1 MRYSQIRAFHQVA
14 LHGGFSRAAEMLNQ
28 TQPALSDQVRRLE
41 EEHDV
46 LLFHREGRRI
56 RLTEAGEALLIL
68 TRRFFEAE
76 DAIAQHLEHSRS
88 ALAGRLRIMADSAL
102 HITGALGRFRARHP
116 EVFVEITTGNSEQV
130 LAALRAYE
138 VEIGIVGSVDP
149 APDLEMF
156 DLGETP
162 IVAIAARGLL
172 PAGTVSL
179 SLADLRRHPLVFREK
194 GSRTRQGLEQE
205 ARRQGVRL
213 SPAIEVEGREAMREV
228 RLDVEEG
235 ADLVMVKPAGGY
247 LDVLRE
253 VADTVD
259 VPVAAYQV
267 SGEYAMVEAAAER
280 GWIDR
285 ERMVVESVT
294 SIHRAGADIVLTY
307 WAAEIARWIR
317 EGSA

>member
-76 DAIAQHLEHSRS
+76 DAIAQHLEQSRS

-116 EVFVEITTGNSEQV
+116 EVFVEITTGNSEEV
-130 LAALRAYE
+130 LSALRAYE

-213 SPAIEVEGREAMREV
+213 TPAIEVEGREAMREV
-228 RLDVEEG
+228 VASG
-235 ADLVMVKPAGGY
+235 AGIGFVSEAEQGY
-247 LDVLRE
+247 DPRIERVLLSGVSLSMTETVVHLSMRRE
-253 VADTVD
+253 L
-259 VPVAAYQV
+259 PV
-267 SGEYAMVEAAAER
+267 
-280 GWIDR
+280 I
-285 ERMVVESVT
+285 
-294 SIHRAGADIVLTY
+294 RAFM
-307 WAAEIARWIR
+307 AEIV
-317 EGSA
+317 GG

>member
-162 IVAIAARGLL
+162 IVAIAVRGLL

-205 ARRQGVRL
+205 ARRQGIRL
-213 SPAIEVEGREAMREV
+213 TPAIEVEGREAMREV
-228 RLDVEEG
+228 VASG
-235 ADLVMVKPAGGY
+235 AGIGFVSEAEQGY
-247 LDVLRE
+247 DPRIERVLLSGVSLSMTETVVHLSMRRE
-253 VADTVD
+253 L
-259 VPVAAYQV
+259 PV
-267 SGEYAMVEAAAER
+267 
-280 GWIDR
+280 I
-285 ERMVVESVT
+285 
-294 SIHRAGADIVLTY
+294 RAFM
-307 WAAEIARWIR
+307 AEIAA
-317 EGSA
+317 G

>member
-56 RLTEAGEALLIL
+56 RLTEAGEALFLL

-76 DAIAQHLEHSRS
+76 DAIAEHLEHARS

-102 HITGALGRFRARHP
+102 HITAALGRFRARHP
-116 EVFVEITTGNSEQV
+116 DVFVEISTGNSEEV

-138 VEIGIVGSVDP
+138 VEIGIVGSVAP
-149 APDLEMF
+149 APDLEML

-179 SLADLRRHPLVFREK
+179 RLEDLRRYPLVFREK

-213 SPAIEVEGREAMREV
+213 TPAIEVEGREAMREV
-228 RLDVEEG
+228 VASG
-235 ADLVMVKPAGGY
+235 AGVGFVSEAEQGY
-247 LDVLRE
+247 DPRIEKVLLSGVGLSMTETAIHLTMRRE
-253 VADTVD
+253 L
-259 VPVAAYQV
+259 PV
-267 SGEYAMVEAAAER
+267 
-280 GWIDR
+280 I
-285 ERMVVESVT
+285 
-294 SIHRAGADIVLTY
+294 RAFM
-307 WAAEIARWIR
+307 AEIVR
-317 EGSA
+317 G

>member
-149 APDLEMF
+149 APDLAMF

-205 ARRQGVRL
+205 ARRQGIRL
-213 SPAIEVEGREAMREV
+213 TPTIEVEGREAMREV
-228 RLDVEEG
+228 VASG
-235 ADLVMVKPAGGY
+235 AGIGFVSEAEQGY
-247 LDVLRE
+247 DPRIERVLLSGVSLSMRE
-253 VADTVD
+253 TV
-259 VPVAAYQV
+259 VHLSMRRELPV
-267 SGEYAMVEAAAER
+267 
-280 GWIDR
+280 I
-285 ERMVVESVT
+285 
-294 SIHRAGADIVLTY
+294 RAFM
-307 WAAEIARWIR
+307 AEIAA
-317 EGSA
+317 G

>member
-102 HITGALGRFRARHP
+102 HITGSLGRFRARHP

-149 APDLEMF
+149 APDLAMF

-205 ARRQGVRL
+205 ARGQGIRL
-213 SPAIEVEGREAMREV
+213 TPAIEVEGREAMREV
-228 RLDVEEG
+228 VASG
-235 ADLVMVKPAGGY
+235 AGIGFVSEAEQGY
-247 LDVLRE
+247 DPRIERVLLSGVGLSMRE
-253 VADTVD
+253 TV
-259 VPVAAYQV
+259 VHLSMRRELPV
-267 SGEYAMVEAAAER
+267 
-280 GWIDR
+280 I
-285 ERMVVESVT
+285 
-294 SIHRAGADIVLTY
+294 RAFM
-307 WAAEIARWIR
+307 AEIAA
-317 EGSA
+317 G

>member
-56 RLTEAGEALLIL
+56 RLTEAGEALFLL

-76 DAIAQHLEHSRS
+76 DAIAEHLEHARS

-102 HITGALGRFRARHP
+102 HITAALGRFRARHP
-116 EVFVEITTGNSEQV
+116 EVFVEISTGNSEEV

-138 VEIGIVGSVDP
+138 VEIGIVGSVAP
-149 APDLEMF
+149 APDLEML

-179 SLADLRRHPLVFREK
+179 RLEDLRRYPLVFREK

-213 SPAIEVEGREAMREV
+213 TPAIEVEGREAMREV
-228 RLDVEEG
+228 VASG
-235 ADLVMVKPAGGY
+235 AGVGFVSEAEQGY
-247 LDVLRE
+247 DPRIEKVLLSGVGLSMTETAIHLTMRRE
-253 VADTVD
+253 L
-259 VPVAAYQV
+259 PV
-267 SGEYAMVEAAAER
+267 
-280 GWIDR
+280 I
-285 ERMVVESVT
+285 
-294 SIHRAGADIVLTY
+294 RAFM
-307 WAAEIARWIR
+307 AEIVR
-317 EGSA
+317 G

>member
-76 DAIAQHLEHSRS
+76 DAIAEHLVHSRA
-88 ALAGRLRIMADSAL
+88 ALAGRLRVMADSAL
-102 HITGALGRFRARHP
+102 HITAALGRFRARHP
-116 EVFVEITTGNSEQV
+116 EVFVEITTGNSEEV

-138 VEIGIVGSVDP
+138 VEIGIVGSVAP
-149 APDLEMF
+149 APDLEML

-172 PAGTVSL
+172 PAGRVSL
-179 SLADLRRHPLVFREK
+179 RLEDLRRYPLVFREK

-213 SPAIEVEGREAMREV
+213 TPAIEVEGREAMREV
-228 RLDVEEG
+228 VASG
-235 ADLVMVKPAGGY
+235 AGVGFVSEAEQGY
-247 LDVLRE
+247 DPRIEKVLLSGVGLSMTETAIHLTMRRE
-253 VADTVD
+253 L
-259 VPVAAYQV
+259 PV
-267 SGEYAMVEAAAER
+267 
-280 GWIDR
+280 I
-285 ERMVVESVT
+285 
-294 SIHRAGADIVLTY
+294 RAFM
-307 WAAEIARWIR
+307 AEIVR
-317 EGSA
+317 G

>member
-179 SLADLRRHPLVFREK
+179 SLAYLRRHPLVFREK
-194 GSRTRQGLEQE
+194 GSRTRQGLEQV
-205 ARRQGVRL
+205 ARRQGMRL
-213 SPAIEVEGREAMREV
+213 TPAIEVEGREAMREV
-228 RLDVEEG
+228 VASG
-235 ADLVMVKPAGGY
+235 AGIGFVSEAEQGY
-247 LDVLRE
+247 DPRIERVLLSGVSLSMRE
-253 VADTVD
+253 TV
-259 VPVAAYQV
+259 VHLSMRRELPV
-267 SGEYAMVEAAAER
+267 
-280 GWIDR
+280 I
-285 ERMVVESVT
+285 
-294 SIHRAGADIVLTY
+294 RAFM
-307 WAAEIARWIR
+307 AEIAA
-317 EGSA
+317 G

>member
-46 LLFHREGRRI
+46 LLFNREGRRI
-56 RLTEAGEALLIL
+56 RLTEAGEALFLL

-76 DAIAQHLEHSRS
+76 DAIAEHLEHARS

-102 HITGALGRFRARHP
+102 HITAALGRFRARHP
-116 EVFVEITTGNSEQV
+116 DVFVEISTGNSEEV

-138 VEIGIVGSVDP
+138 VEIGIVGSVAP
-149 APDLEMF
+149 APDLEML

-179 SLADLRRHPLVFREK
+179 RLEDLRRYPLVFREK

-213 SPAIEVEGREAMREV
+213 TPAIEVEGREAMREV
-228 RLDVEEG
+228 VASG
-235 ADLVMVKPAGGY
+235 AGVGFVSEAEQGY
-247 LDVLRE
+247 DPRIEKVLLSGVGLSMTETAIHLTMRRE
-253 VADTVD
+253 L
-259 VPVAAYQV
+259 PV
-267 SGEYAMVEAAAER
+267 
-280 GWIDR
+280 I
-285 ERMVVESVT
+285 
-294 SIHRAGADIVLTY
+294 RAFM
-307 WAAEIARWIR
+307 AEIVR
-317 EGSA
+317 G

>member
-116 EVFVEITTGNSEQV
+116 EVFVEITTGNSEEV
-130 LAALRAYE
+130 LSALRAYE

-179 SLADLRRHPLVFREK
+179 TLADLRRHPLVFREK
-194 GSRTRQGLEQE
+194 GSRTRHGLEQE

-213 SPAIEVEGREAMREV
+213 TPAIEVEGREAMREV
-228 RLDVEEG
+228 VASG
-235 ADLVMVKPAGGY
+235 AGIGFVSEAEQGY
-247 LDVLRE
+247 DPRIERVLLSGVSLSMTETVVHLSMRRE
-253 VADTVD
+253 L
-259 VPVAAYQV
+259 PV
-267 SGEYAMVEAAAER
+267 
-280 GWIDR
+280 I
-285 ERMVVESVT
+285 
-294 SIHRAGADIVLTY
+294 RAFM
-307 WAAEIARWIR
+307 AEIAA
-317 EGSA
+317 G

>member
-76 DAIAQHLEHSRS
+76 DAIAEHLQHSRA

-179 SLADLRRHPLVFREK
+179 SLNDLRRHPLVFREK

-213 SPAIEVEGREAMREV
+213 TPAIEVEGREAMREV
-228 RLDVEEG
+228 VASG
-235 ADLVMVKPAGGY
+235 AGIGFVSEAEQGY
-247 LDVLRE
+247 DPRIERVLLSGVGLSMTETVVHLSMRRE
-253 VADTVD
+253 L
-259 VPVAAYQV
+259 PV
-267 SGEYAMVEAAAER
+267 
-280 GWIDR
+280 I
-285 ERMVVESVT
+285 
-294 SIHRAGADIVLTY
+294 RAFM
-307 WAAEIARWIR
+307 AEIAA
-317 EGSA
+317 G

>member
-56 RLTEAGEALLIL
+56 RLTEAGEALFLL

-76 DAIAQHLEHSRS
+76 DAIAEHLEHARS

-102 HITGALGRFRARHP
+102 HITAALGRFRARHP
-116 EVFVEITTGNSEQV
+116 EVFVEISTGNSEEV

-138 VEIGIVGSVDP
+138 VEIGIVGSVAP
-149 APDLEMF
+149 APDLEML

-179 SLADLRRHPLVFREK
+179 RLEDLRRYPLVFREK

-213 SPAIEVEGREAMREV
+213 TPAIEVEGREAMREV
-228 RLDVEEG
+228 VASG
-235 ADLVMVKPAGGY
+235 AGVGFVSEAEQGY
-247 LDVLRE
+247 DPRIEKVLLSGVGLSMTETAIHLTMRRE
-253 VADTVD
+253 L
-259 VPVAAYQV
+259 PV
-267 SGEYAMVEAAAER
+267 
-280 GWIDR
+280 I
-285 ERMVVESVT
+285 
-294 SIHRAGADIVLTY
+294 RAFM
-307 WAAEIARWIR
+307 AEIVR
-317 EGSA
+317 E

>member
-205 ARRQGVRL
+205 ARRQGIRL
-213 SPAIEVEGREAMREV
+213 TPAIEVEGREAMREV
-228 RLDVEEG
+228 VASG
-235 ADLVMVKPAGGY
+235 AGIGFVSEAEQGY
-247 LDVLRE
+247 DPRIERVLLSGVSLSMRE
-253 VADTVD
+253 TV
-259 VPVAAYQV
+259 VHLSMRRELPV
-267 SGEYAMVEAAAER
+267 
-280 GWIDR
+280 I
-285 ERMVVESVT
+285 
-294 SIHRAGADIVLTY
+294 RAFM
-307 WAAEIARWIR
+307 AEIAA
-317 EGSA
+317 G

>member
-1 MRYSQIRAFHQVA
+1 VRYSQIRAFHQVA

-56 RLTEAGEALLIL
+56 RLTEAGEALLLL

-76 DAIAQHLEHSRS
+76 DAIASHLEHSRA
-88 ALAGRLRIMADSAL
+88 ALAGKLRIMADSAL

-116 EVFVEITTGNSEQV
+116 EVFVEISTGNSEQV

-138 VEIGIVGSVDP
+138 VEIGIVGSVSP
-149 APDLEMF
+149 APDLEML

-179 SLADLRRHPLVFREK
+179 SLEDLRRHPLVFREK

-205 ARRQGVRL
+205 ARRRGVRL
-213 SPAIEVEGREAMREV
+213 APAIEVEGREAMREV
-228 RLDVEEG
+228 VASG
-235 ADLVMVKPAGGY
+235 AGIGFVSEAEQGFDPRIERVLLSGVSLSMRETAVHLTMRRTLPA
-247 LDVLRE
+247 
-253 VADTVD
+253 
-259 VPVAAYQV
+259 
-267 SGEYAMVEAAAER
+267 
-280 GWIDR
+280 I
-285 ERMVVESVT
+285 
-294 SIHRAGADIVLTY
+294 RALM
-307 WAAEIARWIR
+307 AEIAARPAL
-317 EGSA
+317 S

>member
-116 EVFVEITTGNSEQV
+116 EVFVKITTGNSEQV
-130 LAALRAYE
+130 LSALRAYE

-205 ARRQGVRL
+205 ARRQGIRL
-213 SPAIEVEGREAMREV
+213 TPAIEVEGREAMREV
-228 RLDVEEG
+228 VASG
-235 ADLVMVKPAGGY
+235 AGIGFVSEAEQGY
-247 LDVLRE
+247 DPRIERVLLSGVSLSMRE
-253 VADTVD
+253 TV
-259 VPVAAYQV
+259 VHLSMRRELPV
-267 SGEYAMVEAAAER
+267 
-280 GWIDR
+280 I
-285 ERMVVESVT
+285 
-294 SIHRAGADIVLTY
+294 RAFM
-307 WAAEIARWIR
+307 AEIAA
-317 EGSA
+317 G

>member
-56 RLTEAGEALLIL
+56 RLTEAGEALFLL

-76 DAIAQHLEHSRS
+76 DAIAEHLEHARS

-102 HITGALGRFRARHP
+102 HITAALGRFRARHP
-116 EVFVEITTGNSEQV
+116 EVFVEISTGNSEEV

-138 VEIGIVGSVDP
+138 VEIGIVGSVAP
-149 APDLEMF
+149 APDLEML

-179 SLADLRRHPLVFREK
+179 RLEDLRRYPLVFREK

-213 SPAIEVEGREAMREV
+213 TPAIEVEGREAMREV
-228 RLDVEEG
+228 VASG
-235 ADLVMVKPAGGY
+235 AGVGFVSEAEQGY
-247 LDVLRE
+247 DPRIEKFLLSGVGLSMTETAIHLTMRRE
-253 VADTVD
+253 L
-259 VPVAAYQV
+259 PV
-267 SGEYAMVEAAAER
+267 
-280 GWIDR
+280 I
-285 ERMVVESVT
+285 
-294 SIHRAGADIVLTY
+294 RAFM
-307 WAAEIARWIR
+307 AEIVR
-317 EGSA
+317 G

>member
-149 APDLEMF
+149 APDLAMF
-156 DLGETP
+156 DLGATP

-205 ARRQGVRL
+205 ARRQGIRL
-213 SPAIEVEGREAMREV
+213 TPAIEVEGREAMREV
-228 RLDVEEG
+228 VASG
-235 ADLVMVKPAGGY
+235 AGIGFVSEAEQGY
-247 LDVLRE
+247 DPRIERVLLSGVSLSMRE
-253 VADTVD
+253 TV
-259 VPVAAYQV
+259 VHLSMRRELPV
-267 SGEYAMVEAAAER
+267 
-280 GWIDR
+280 I
-285 ERMVVESVT
+285 
-294 SIHRAGADIVLTY
+294 RAFM
-307 WAAEIARWIR
+307 AEIAA
-317 EGSA
+317 G

>member
-56 RLTEAGEALLIL
+56 RLTEAGEALFLL

-76 DAIAQHLEHSRS
+76 DAIAEHLEHARS

-102 HITGALGRFRARHP
+102 HITAALGRFRARHP
-116 EVFVEITTGNSEQV
+116 EVFVEISTGNSEEV

-138 VEIGIVGSVDP
+138 VEIGIVGSVAP
-149 APDLEMF
+149 APDLEML
-156 DLGETP
+156 DLCETP

-179 SLADLRRHPLVFREK
+179 RLEDLRRYPLVFREK

-213 SPAIEVEGREAMREV
+213 TPAIEVEGREAMREV
-228 RLDVEEG
+228 VASG
-235 ADLVMVKPAGGY
+235 AGVGFVSEAEQGY
-247 LDVLRE
+247 DPRIEKFLLSGVGLSMTETAIHLTMRRE
-253 VADTVD
+253 L
-259 VPVAAYQV
+259 PV
-267 SGEYAMVEAAAER
+267 
-280 GWIDR
+280 I
-285 ERMVVESVT
+285 
-294 SIHRAGADIVLTY
+294 RAFM
-307 WAAEIARWIR
+307 AEIVR
-317 EGSA
+317 G

>member
-76 DAIAQHLEHSRS
+76 DAIAQHLEQSRS

-179 SLADLRRHPLVFREK
+179 SLAFLRRHPLVFREK

-228 RLDVEEG
+228 VASG
-235 ADLVMVKPAGGY
+235 AGIGFVSEAEQGY
-247 LDVLRE
+247 DPRIERVLLSGVSLSMTETVVHLSMRRE
-253 VADTVD
+253 L
-259 VPVAAYQV
+259 PV
-267 SGEYAMVEAAAER
+267 
-280 GWIDR
+280 I
-285 ERMVVESVT
+285 
-294 SIHRAGADIVLTY
+294 RAFM
-307 WAAEIARWIR
+307 AEIV
-317 EGSA
+317 GG

>member
-56 RLTEAGEALLIL
+56 RLTEAGEALFIL

-76 DAIAQHLEHSRS
+76 DAISEHLQHSRA

-102 HITGALGRFRARHP
+102 HITGALGRFRAQHP

-179 SLADLRRHPLVFREK
+179 SLNDLRRHPLVFREK

-213 SPAIEVEGREAMREV
+213 TPAIEVEGREAMREV
-228 RLDVEEG
+228 VASG
-235 ADLVMVKPAGGY
+235 AGIGFVSEAEQGYDPRIERVLLSGVDLSMTETVVHLSMR
-247 LDVLRE
+247 RE
-253 VADTVD
+253 L
-259 VPVAAYQV
+259 PV
-267 SGEYAMVEAAAER
+267 
-280 GWIDR
+280 I
-285 ERMVVESVT
+285 
-294 SIHRAGADIVLTY
+294 RAFM
-307 WAAEIARWIR
+307 AEIAA
-317 EGSA
+317 G

>member
-76 DAIAQHLEHSRS
+76 DAIAEHLQHSRA

-179 SLADLRRHPLVFREK
+179 SLNDLRRHPLVFREK

-213 SPAIEVEGREAMREV
+213 TPAIEGEGREAMREV
-228 RLDVEEG
+228 VASG
-235 ADLVMVKPAGGY
+235 AGIGFVSEAEQGY
-247 LDVLRE
+247 DPRIERVLLSGVGLSMTETVVHLSMRRE
-253 VADTVD
+253 L
-259 VPVAAYQV
+259 PV
-267 SGEYAMVEAAAER
+267 
-280 GWIDR
+280 I
-285 ERMVVESVT
+285 
-294 SIHRAGADIVLTY
+294 RAFM
-307 WAAEIARWIR
+307 AEIAA
-317 EGSA
+317 G

>member
-68 TRRFFEAE
+68 SRRFFEAE

-179 SLADLRRHPLVFREK
+179 SFADLRRHPLVFREK

-205 ARRQGVRL
+205 ARGQGVRL
-213 SPAIEVEGREAMREV
+213 TPAIEVEGREAMREV
-228 RLDVEEG
+228 VASG
-235 ADLVMVKPAGGY
+235 AGIGFVSEAEQGY
-247 LDVLRE
+247 DPRIERVLLSGVSLSMTETVVHLSMRRE
-253 VADTVD
+253 L
-259 VPVAAYQV
+259 PV
-267 SGEYAMVEAAAER
+267 
-280 GWIDR
+280 I
-285 ERMVVESVT
+285 
-294 SIHRAGADIVLTY
+294 RAFM
-307 WAAEIARWIR
+307 AEIAA
-317 EGSA
+317 G

>member
-102 HITGALGRFRARHP
+102 HITGALGRFRTRHP

-205 ARRQGVRL
+205 ARRQGIRL
-213 SPAIEVEGREAMREV
+213 TPAIEVEGREAMREV
-228 RLDVEEG
+228 VASG
-235 ADLVMVKPAGGY
+235 AGIGFVSEAEQGYDPRIERVLLSGVSLSMRETVVHLSMRRELLV
-247 LDVLRE
+247 
-253 VADTVD
+253 
-259 VPVAAYQV
+259 
-267 SGEYAMVEAAAER
+267 
-280 GWIDR
+280 I
-285 ERMVVESVT
+285 
-294 SIHRAGADIVLTY
+294 RAFM
-307 WAAEIARWIR
+307 AEIVA
-317 EGSA
+317 G

>member
-102 HITGALGRFRARHP
+102 HITGALGRFRTRHP

-205 ARRQGVRL
+205 ARRQGIRL
-213 SPAIEVEGREAMREV
+213 TPAIEVEGREAMREV
-228 RLDVEEG
+228 VASG
-235 ADLVMVKPAGGY
+235 AGIGFVSEAEQGYDPRIERVLLSGVSLSMRETVVHLSMRRELLV
-247 LDVLRE
+247 
-253 VADTVD
+253 
-259 VPVAAYQV
+259 
-267 SGEYAMVEAAAER
+267 
-280 GWIDR
+280 I
-285 ERMVVESVT
+285 
-294 SIHRAGADIVLTY
+294 RAFM
-307 WAAEIARWIR
+307 AEIAA
-317 EGSA
+317 G